1 MSRVRTKELTEDLY
15 RRLSGAEIDLF
26 AALAFVVCTVDAEGW
41 PHPAMLSYFEVAA
54 VDRQHVRLAI
64 YNDSRTC
71 ANMRERG
78 KATLIVVDE
87 NLVCYVRGAV
97 SEVVAAMAAAPF
109 NAMLNLRVDDVTF
122 DEPPPDLEP
131 GAFVTSGIMYRPR
144 SGAPLAQARA
154 VLAELQNRT
163 AE

>member
-1 MSRVRTKELTEDLY
+1 MARHRTGELTEELY
-15 RRLSGAEIDLF
+15 RRLSGDEIESL
-26 AALAFVVCTVDAEGW
+26 AALALVVCTVDAEGW

-54 VDRQHVRLAI
+54 EDRQNVRLAI

-78 KATLIVVDE
+78 RATLIIVDQ
-87 NLVCYVRGAV
+87 NLVCYIRGAV
-97 SEVVAAMAAAPF
+97 SEVVPAMAAAPF
-109 NAMLNLRVDDVTF
+109 NAMLNLRVDEVTF

-131 GAFVTSGIMYRPR
+131 GAFVTSGITYRPR

-154 VLAELQNRT
+154 VLGELQNQQ
-163 AE
+163 